1 MKATRSLL
9 LPGLFT
15 ALAFVCLVGL
25 GVWQLE
31 RLHEKEV
38 LLARIAER
46 LDHAPVALP
55 AEPEWAALSPSDY
68 DYRKV
73 TLEGQFMHER
83 ELHFFSFIGTGERG
97 DTIPGYLVFTPLVL
111 DSGATV
117 IVNRGFVP
125 EALKDKTLRAA
136 GLVEGLVSVTG
147 LMRAPEKRGLF
158 TPADNIEKN
167 IYFTRDA
174 RILADAVKLPRVA
187 PFTLDADQTPVPGG
201 LPLGGQTIVS
211 VPNNHLQY
219 ALTWFALALA
229 LLGVFIAFVR
239 KARAQPA

>member
-1 MKATRSLL
+1 MKATRRLL
-9 LPGLFT
+9 IPGLFT

-55 AEPEWAALSPSDY
+55 VEAEWAALSPSDY

-73 TLEGQFMHER
+73 TLNGQFMHER
-83 ELHFFSFIGTGERG
+83 ETHLFSFIAAGERG

-111 DSGATV
+111 DTGAIV
-117 IVNRGFVP
+117 IINRGFVP
-125 EALKDKTLRAA
+125 EALKDKTVRAD
-136 GLVEGLVSVTG
+136 GLVAGVVSVTG

-229 LLGVFIAFVR
+229 LLGVFIAFAR
-239 KARAQPA
+239 KARTQPA